1 MVEPNRIY
9 PDGSLRVRGN
19 YSAFLEKKEEFLHA
33 QSRRHEALEN
43 LVHGEIEWLRRGAKA
58 RTRKS
63 KARIS
68 KAGELM
74 GELADLNAR
83 TRSTTAQIDFSATE
97 RKTKRLI
104 ELQDVTCAMGTRLL
118 FENLNF
124 ILTAGM
130 RVGLVGPNGSGKTTL
145 LRLLQGD
152 LAPTT
157 GEIRRADWL
166 RMVYFDQTRTL
177 DPDVTLRRAL
187 APDGDSVVY
196 RDSVIH
202 VAGWAARFLF
212 TGEQLSQPVGRLSGG
227 ERARVLI
234 AQLMLQPAD
243 ILLLDEPTN
252 DLDIPTLEILEE
264 SLIDFPGSLVLV
276 THDRYML
283 DRVSSIVLGLDGKG
297 GADTFADYAQWEA
310 WQAQRSKPDKAPDAA
325 TATLQSS
332 VDSRSGASLKKK
344 LSYLEARE
352 YAAIE
357 QRVEEAEQLVQAKRA
372 ELEDPAN
379 ATDAPRLVSAQAAL
393 DTAQQALDILYER
406 WAALEKKN
414 G

>member
-1 MVEPNRIY
+1 
-9 PDGSLRVRGN
+9 
-19 YSAFLEKKEEFLHA
+19 
-33 QSRRHEALEN
+33 
-43 LVHGEIEWLRRGAKA
+43 
-58 RTRKS
+58 
-63 KARIS
+63 
-68 KAGELM
+68 
-74 GELADLNAR
+74 
-83 TRSTTAQIDFSATE
+83 
-97 RKTKRLI
+97 
-104 ELQDVTCAMGTRLL
+104 
-118 FENLNF
+118 
-124 ILTAGM
+124 M

-152 LAPTT
+152 LAPTG

-166 RMVYFDQTRTL
+166 RIVYFDQTRTL

-196 RDSVIH
+196 RDRVIH

-283 DRVSSIVLGLDGKG
+283 DRVSSIVLGLNGKG
-297 GADTFADYAQWEA
+297 GADTFAEYAQWEA
-310 WQAQRSKPDKAPDAA
+310 WQAQRSKSDTPTTGATSKTSAASKSAAPV
-325 TATLQSS
+325 TT
-332 VDSRSGASLKKK
+332 RKK

-352 YAAIE
+352 YATIE

-379 ATDAPRLVSAQAAL
+379 ATDAAASGKRAGL
-393 DTAQQALDILYER
+393 RWMQLKRRSTRSTHAGPSWRKRTAKLRQSCF
-406 WAALEKKN
+406 
-414 G
+414 